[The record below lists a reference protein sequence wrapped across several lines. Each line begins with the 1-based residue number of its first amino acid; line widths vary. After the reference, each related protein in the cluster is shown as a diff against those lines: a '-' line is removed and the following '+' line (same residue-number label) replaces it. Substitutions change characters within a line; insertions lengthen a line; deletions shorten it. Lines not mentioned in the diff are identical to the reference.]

1 VGILINVSLAI
12 FNLLPVPP
20 LDGGRVVVGVL
31 PARMAYRYAR
41 LEPYGMWIVLGLL
54 YLTPLTQWIGMLV
67 SQFLR

>member
-1 VGILINVSLAI
+1 
-12 FNLLPVPP
+12 
-20 LDGGRVVVGVL
+20 L